1 MRVLSHSQRRR
12 VQTIGGNMASQT
24 MIESER
30 NKQLRRIA
38 DALEKIARCMNKRTL
53 DNIVLSNDKLTFEY
67 GSKDDE
73 K

>member
-1 MRVLSHSQRRR
+1 MDFY
-12 VQTIGGNMASQT
+12 GGNMASQT
-24 MIESER
+24 MIEAER

-38 DALEKIARCMNKRTL
+38 DSLEKIARCMNKKTL
-53 DNIVLSNDKLTFEY
+53 DNVVLSNDRVTLKY

>member
-1 MRVLSHSQRRR
+1 MDFY
-12 VQTIGGNMASQT
+12 GGNMANQT
-24 MIESER
+24 VTDAER

-38 DALEKIARCMNKRTL
+38 DALEKIARCMNRRTL
-53 DNIVLSNDKLTFEY
+53 DNVVLSNDKVTLEY

>member
-1 MRVLSHSQRRR
+1 MDFY
-12 VQTIGGNMASQT
+12 GGNMANQT

-38 DALEKIARCMNKRTL
+38 DALEKIAKCMSKRTL
-53 DNIVLSNDKLTFEY
+53 DNVVLSNDKVTFEY

>member
-1 MRVLSHSQRRR
+1 MDFY
-12 VQTIGGNMASQT
+12 GGNMASQT

-38 DALEKIARCMNKRTL
+38 DALEKIARYMNKRTL
-53 DNIVLSNDKLTFEY
+53 DNVVLSNDKIIYKY
-67 GSKDDE
+67 GSEDDE

>member
-1 MRVLSHSQRRR
+1 MDFY
-12 VQTIGGNMASQT
+12 GGKMASQT

-38 DALEKIARCMNKRTL
+38 DSLEKIAKCMNKKTI
-53 DNIVLSNDKLTFEY
+53 DNVVFSNDKITFDY
-67 GSKDDE
+67 GAKDDE

>member
-1 MRVLSHSQRRR
+1 MVN
-12 VQTIGGNMASQT
+12 QTVTDA
-24 MIESER
+24 ER

-38 DALEKIARCMNKRTL
+38 DALEKIAKCMNKRTL
-53 DNIVLSNDKLTFEY
+53 DNVVLSNDKVTFEY

>member
-1 MRVLSHSQRRR
+1 
-12 VQTIGGNMASQT
+12 MANQT
-24 MIESER
+24 MIELER

-38 DALEKIARCMNKRTL
+38 DALEKIAKCMNKRTI
-53 DNIVLSNDKLTFEY
+53 DNIILSNDRVTFGY

>member
-1 MRVLSHSQRRR
+1 MDFY
-12 VQTIGGNMASQT
+12 GGNMASQT

-30 NKQLRRIA
+30 NKQLKRIA
-38 DALEKIARCMNKRTL
+38 DALEKIAKCMNRRTL
-53 DNIVLSNDKLTFEY
+53 GNVVLSNDKVTFEY

>member
-1 MRVLSHSQRRR
+1 
-12 VQTIGGNMASQT
+12 MASQT

-30 NKQLRRIA
+30 NKQLKRIA
-38 DALEKIARCMNKRTL
+38 DALEKIARYMNK
-53 DNIVLSNDKLTFEY
+53 NVVLSNDKVIYKY

>member
-1 MRVLSHSQRRR
+1 MDFCGGKMVN
-12 VQTIGGNMASQT
+12 QTVSDA
-24 MIESER
+24 ER

-53 DNIVLSNDKLTFEY
+53 DNMALFNDKVTLEY
-67 GSKDDE
+67 GSEDDE

>member
-1 MRVLSHSQRRR
+1 MDFYGGKMTN
-12 VQTIGGNMASQT
+12 QTTIDV
-24 MIESER
+24 ER

-38 DALEKIARCMNKRTL
+38 DALEKIAKCMNKRTL
-53 DNIVLSNDKLTFEY
+53 DNVVLSNDKVIFEY

>member
-1 MRVLSHSQRRR
+1 MDFY
-12 VQTIGGNMASQT
+12 GGNMASQT

-38 DALEKIARCMNKRTL
+38 DALEKIAKCMNKRTL
-53 DNIVLSNDKLTFEY
+53 DNVILSNDKVTFEY